1 MTAVA
6 ALQPT
11 PADLEPRVRAPVAED
26 LLAFRTEIQQVKR
39 EPAKSAAPAKDR
51 RARAEDPD
59 ALVPEVQ
66 LGKVIDVKR
75 EVADVAQ
82 AIAFAPVKPRPVPTL
97 EVMIEQSAM
106 AATKQVA
113 KAASAPALPPMT
125 PLERAVHDLIDQLRD
140 SDEEEPRAD
149 PEPVAI
155 EAPAAP
161 PAPALAPV
169 ENHRQTAHAPPV
181 APVRE
186 LDAEEAQPLNP
197 SHVHLVIDEAERI
210 VVTVAV
216 RGDNVLAHVRGGDDA
231 MMAML
236 ARNAATLDNMMRAR
250 GLQLTEF
257 QASRDGSSDTERDPP
272 EPQREKREADQP
284 KFTFEETP

>member
-1 MTAVA
+1 MTAVV

-11 PADLEPRVRAPVAED
+11 PADLEPRVRAPVAEE
-26 LLAFRTEIQQVKR
+26 LLAFRAEIQQVKR
-39 EPAKSAAPAKDR
+39 EPAKAVAPVKDR
-51 RARAEDPD
+51 RPRAEDPD
-59 ALVPEVQ
+59 ALLPEVQ

-75 EVADVAQ
+75 DIADVAQ
-82 AIAFAPVKPRPVPTL
+82 AIAFAPVKKPPPPTL
-97 EVMIEQSAM
+97 EIMIQQTAL

-113 KAASAPALPPMT
+113 QAATAPELPPMT

-140 SDEEEPRAD
+140 TGEDEPRAT

-169 ENHRQTAHAPPV
+169 ENHRQAAHAPPV
-181 APVRE
+181 VAVRE
-186 LDAEEAQPLNP
+186 LDAEDAQPLNP

-231 MMAML
+231 TMAML

-250 GLQLTEF
+250 GLQLTDF
-257 QASRDGSSDTERDPP
+257 QASRDGSSDTEREPP
-272 EPQREKREADQP
+272 EPRREKREAEQP
-284 KFTFEETP
+284 KFSLKESA